1 MEPCT
6 THTYAL
12 KSVRWHNY
20 TDNTMLLQGNQ
31 PWISNPRVVILNDAY
46 GEISPDAFAFIEDCY
61 DRKITGTREQPAV
74 FQKIR
79 CFWDKM
85 QFCIETELNLITYT
99 LMTEDDDEVVFL
111 PVAKRYGNGMQ
122 KQLIATDLF
131 QSYEAAERCVDAF
144 LGATQAMHLFHRVD
158 ILVKCNRWKKQKTR

>member
-1 MEPCT
+1 MEPCM

-20 TDNTMLLQGNQ
+20 TDNTMLLQGGQ

-46 GEISPDAFAFIEDCY
+46 GEISPDALSFIEDCY

-79 CFWDKM
+79 CFWDNI

-99 LMTEDDDEVVFL
+99 LMTKDDDEVVFL
-111 PVAKRYGNGMQ
+111 PIAKRYDNGMQ

-131 QSYEAAERCVDAF
+131 QSYEAAERCVDEF
-144 LGATQAMHLFHRVD
+144 LGATQAMHRFHRVD

>member
-20 TDNTMLLQGNQ
+20 TDNIMLLQGNQ
-31 PWISNPRVVILNDAY
+31 PWINNPRVVILNDAY
-46 GEISPDAFAFIEDCY
+46 GEISPDAFSFVEDCY

-79 CFWDKM
+79 CFWDNM
-85 QFCIETELNLITYT
+85 QFCIETEQMGTAQISSWIECDIYRIQTT
-99 LMTEDDDEVVFL
+99 
-111 PVAKRYGNGMQ
+111 KQQ
-122 KQLIATDLF
+122 KQCRPNGLP
-131 QSYEAAERCVDAF
+131 R
-144 LGATQAMHLFHRVD
+144 
-158 ILVKCNRWKKQKTR
+158 